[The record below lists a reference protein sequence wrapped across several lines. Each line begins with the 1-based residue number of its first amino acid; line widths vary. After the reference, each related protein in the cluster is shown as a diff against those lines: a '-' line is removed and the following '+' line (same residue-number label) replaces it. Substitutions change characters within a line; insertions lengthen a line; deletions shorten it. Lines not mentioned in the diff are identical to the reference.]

1 MQLPRFIRPLLPLF
15 PLLLRWSSALMFL
28 PLALSTLLAV
38 LLQIFFGTVLMG
50 LQLCEGAVVMLVA
63 LIMPCPGLVPLS
75 ILHGLEQFPIPVL
88 GVNTHVLQC
97 SEWAVSV
104 SVVLK
109 LKPAASESA
118 AVLSQRLPSQRPLT
132 RRLLLQSLLTQNPL
146 SRRQKL
152 PSQRLPSHVLLI

>member
-15 PLLLRWSSALMFL
+15 PLLLRWSSALTFL

-38 LLQIFFGTVLMG
+38 LLQIFIGTVLMG
-50 LQLCEGAVVMLVA
+50 LQLCEGSVVMLVA

-75 ILHGLEQFPIPVL
+75 ILHGLEKFPIPVL

-104 SVVLK
+104 SVAA
-109 LKPAASESA
+109 KPEATDSEAIAPESA
-118 AVLSQRLPSQRPLT
+118 DSEPTESPSEAAKSEAAESRAAHLNVTCCLLRLRD
-132 RRLLLQSLLTQNPL
+132 
-146 SRRQKL
+146 
-152 PSQRLPSHVLLI
+152 V